1 MVRQRAAR
9 SAATGYSDNMP
20 RKACH
25 EDPLS
30 CLIDRVETMR
40 EELLKLQHAL
50 ERWETAKK
58 GRTLKKKGRPTRRP
72 LQPNRSF

>member
-1 MVRQRAAR
+1 
-9 SAATGYSDNMP
+9 
-20 RKACH
+20 
-25 EDPLS
+25 
-30 CLIDRVETMR
+30 MR

-72 LQPNRSF
+72 LQPNRKFWNA